1 MSETYESYGSLIVCG
16 DYEGNLEAIAEVL
29 NGCRFDQDD
38 DPEQRFMVH
47 DGSIEPDRFDI
58 FGVTGVF
65 DIPGSPSF
73 MALRNAI
80 APLLKRGTLV
90 LVSIGHNKLERIAI
104 RSDGWV
110 QCQIQRYQS
119 FPRHKWHSRSTMT
132 YQPGPHPVS
141 TGQVA

>member
-1 MSETYESYGSLIVCG
+1 MKVCSLIVCG

-65 DIPGSPSF
+65 DIPGVAKF
-73 MALRNAI
+73 HGA
-80 APLLKRGTLV
+80 T
-90 LVSIGHNKLERIAI
+90 
-104 RSDGWV
+104 
-110 QCQIQRYQS
+110 QCNCAVAEARY
-119 FPRHKWHSRSTMT
+119 FGVGFDRT
-132 YQPGPHPVS
+132 
-141 TGQVA
+141 